1 MNRLQQ
7 SSDKLIF
14 WLVGALLACG
24 IHIYVLWWLSAASI
38 PAIPTSYPTA
48 IMMELSAEPEFMQNL
63 PQNSVVGI
71 TQNII
76 EPAVERRVN
85 QPDDIVD
92 LPTLPEQPQGQRE
105 ITRKEPIKVKRPPE
119 NRATSRKPVNKET
132 QETQE
137 SDSKQSSPAAA
148 ASAMLSGTS
157 QRVAAAVN
165 SDSSHRQQAQV
176 SWKSRLQGH
185 LMGFK
190 RYPSSA
196 RKQQQQGTAM
206 VRFVVDKNGYVSSV
220 QLSNSSGTSAL
231 DREALAI
238 IKRAQPLP
246 KPPAELLSQ
255 GQITLSLPV
264 DFNLKRK

>member
-1 MNRLQQ
+1 MNRLQL
-7 SSDKLIF
+7 SSEKLIF

-24 IHIYVLWWLSAASI
+24 IHIYALWWLSTASI
-38 PAIPTSYPTA
+38 PAIPTSYPAA

-76 EPAVERRVN
+76 EPAVEQRIN

-92 LPTLPEQPQGQRE
+92 LPTLPEQPEGQRE
-105 ITRKEPIKVKRPPE
+105 ITRKEPIKVKRPAE
-119 NRATSRKPVNKET
+119 NRATSRKPVNK
-132 QETQE
+132 ETQE

-157 QRVAAAVN
+157 QQVAAAVN

-206 VRFVVDKNGYVSSV
+206 IRFVVDKNGYVSSV